1 MGYIVANF
9 GATQRTKEM
18 IMETDNRVGYFFL
31 GLGLGTAVG
40 LLFAPKSGA
49 ESRNYLRSKT
59 QEGTSYL
66 KNQGEQL
73 VNSATETV
81 DRGKRTLQDQVKS
94 FSDAVDAGKQAY
106 REVVATSPSTAGSTG
121 RA

>member
-1 MGYIVANF
+1 
-9 GATQRTKEM
+9 
-18 IMETDNRVGYFFL
+18 METDNRVVYFFL

-81 DRGKRTLQDQVKS
+81 ERGKRTLQDQVKS

>member
-1 MGYIVANF
+1 
-9 GATQRTKEM
+9 M
-18 IMETDNRVGYFFL
+18 IMETDNRVVYFFL

-49 ESRNYLRSKT
+49 ESRNYLRSKA

-81 DRGKRTLQDQVKS
+81 ERGKRTLQDQVKS
-94 FSDAVDAGKQAY
+94 FSEAVDAGKEAY
-106 REVVATSPSTAGSTG
+106 REAVATSPSTVGSTG
-121 RA
+121 RG

>member
-1 MGYIVANF
+1 
-9 GATQRTKEM
+9 
-18 IMETDNRVGYFFL
+18 METDNRVGYFFL

-40 LLFAPKSGA
+40 LLVAPKSGA

-73 VNSATETV
+73 VNSA
-81 DRGKRTLQDQVKS
+81 
-94 FSDAVDAGKQAY
+94 AVAGIGEEAPTATW
-106 REVVATSPSTAGSTG
+106 RTSPISRQITSASNSSSRKDSGG
-121 RA
+121 MG

>member
-1 MGYIVANF
+1 
-9 GATQRTKEM
+9 M

-73 VNSATETV
+73 VNRCSAAHLATYSRDPAPTP
-81 DRGKRTLQDQVKS
+81 DRQEQHLWLTQGWLCWRIRSRSHQ
-94 FSDAVDAGKQAY
+94 GY
-106 REVVATSPSTAGSTG
+106 
-121 RA
+121 

>member
-1 MGYIVANF
+1 MGHIVPNL

-18 IMETDNRVGYFFL
+18 VMETYNRFGYFFL
-31 GLGLGTAVG
+31 GLGVGTAVG

-49 ESRNYLRSKT
+49 DSRNYLRSKT
-59 QEGTSYL
+59 QEGTRYL

-81 DRGKRTLQDQVKS
+81 ERGTRTLVDQVRS

-106 REVVATSPSTAGSTG
+106 REAVATPSPVGSTG